1 MQRLPLIELHGTLP
15 AGRIIPA
22 QQLEALVQ
30 QTAEWQDVEQTA
42 ASLIRETR
50 QQAAAL
56 LRQTRK
62 TCRQM
67 QAKQQQVW
75 EQQQQ
80 VILRQ
85 CEVQWLQENITRL
98 VQDEQQ
104 EQAMVTAVSTRI
116 HHCMEQVLRAWF
128 DQQSPEEALCARL
141 SRQAEEMA
149 GEGMLTLHIHP
160 DRMEGMRDV
169 FASRF
174 VLVPEPDFPVDRAVL
189 SSSRLSV
196 TFSLSDHFQQLLD
209 WLHSAEP
216 AGGVINENC

>member
-30 QTAEWQDVEQTA
+30 QTAEWQDVEQTTA
-42 ASLIRETR
+42 ALIRKTR

-67 QAKQQQVW
+67 KVEQQWQW

-80 VILRQ
+80 AMLCQ
-85 CEVQWLQENITRL
+85 CETQWLQAHITRL
-98 VQDEQQ
+98 VEDEQQ
-104 EQAMVTAVSTRI
+104 EQAMVVAVSTRI

-128 DQQSPEEALCARL
+128 DQQSPEEALYARL

-149 GEGMLTLHIHP
+149 GEGQLTLHIHP
-160 DRMEGMRDV
+160 EHLEGMRDV

-174 VLVPEPDFPVDRAVL
+174 VLVPEPDFPADRAVL

-196 TFSLSDHFQQLLD
+196 TFSLSDHFRQLLD

-216 AGGVINENC
+216 ANGGNK